1 MPKKRLFIVVLF
13 VVITE
18 LVGLKSLP
26 ARAQERFTRNNDGTV
41 TDKRSGLMWT
51 QTDNQDD
58 IYWKD
63 ALTWIKN
70 RLSNSVSRRYENWR
84 LPTIPELEELYLD
97 SPDYSGY
104 QTACGHSV
112 KIVPQIQIS
121 CILVWSSNSALGLP
135 VAFNFNLGS
144 AFTVDVHDRAGCRVL
159 AVREVE

>member
-1 MPKKRLFIVVLF
+1 MQKKRYFIVVLF
-13 VVITE
+13 VFLTE
-18 LVGLKSLP
+18 LAGLKSFP
-26 ARAQERFTRNNDGTV
+26 ALAQERFTQNNDGTV
-41 TDKRSGLMWT
+41 TDATSGLMWT

-63 ALTWIKN
+63 AQSWIKN

-84 LPTIPELEELYLD
+84 LPTIAELEGLYLD

-104 QTACGHSV
+104 QAACGHSV

-135 VAFNFNLGS
+135 VAFNYNLGS
-144 AFTVDVHDRAGCRVL
+144 PFTVDVHDKAGCRVL

>member
-13 VVITE
+13 AFLIE
-18 LVGLKSLP
+18 LVGVKSFP
-26 ARAQERFTRNNDGTV
+26 ALAQDRFAQNNDGTV
-41 TDKRSGLMWT
+41 TDTTSGLMWT

-63 ALTWIKN
+63 APTWIKN
-70 RLSNSVSRRYENWR
+70 RLSNSVGRQYDNWR
-84 LPTIPELEELYLD
+84 LPTIAELEGLYLD

-104 QTACGHSV
+104 RTGCGHSV
-112 KIVPQIQIS
+112 KIVSQIQIS

-144 AFTVDVHDRAGCRVL
+144 AFTVDVHDKAGCRVL